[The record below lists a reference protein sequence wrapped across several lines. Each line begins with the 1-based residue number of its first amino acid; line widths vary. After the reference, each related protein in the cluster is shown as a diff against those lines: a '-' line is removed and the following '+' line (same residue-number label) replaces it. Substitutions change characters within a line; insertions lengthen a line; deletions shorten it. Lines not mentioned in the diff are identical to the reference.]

1 MKKIILIG
9 NGGHS
14 SVLKDLLYK
23 MENIDILGFVD
34 KIKSSSKEYL
44 GDESWLLKQDPKE
57 ISLVNAVG
65 FIPPDSSRNKIF
77 KKFSKIGFKFLT
89 LVHPFT
95 FISRNTYLEQGVQVM
110 MASSIQTFCRIGAN
124 TIINSRVS
132 IDHHCTIGPNCHI
145 APGSVICGEVTIG
158 EGSFLGAGCIVENGV
173 SINRKSV
180 VKMGTIVKKK

>member
-34 KIKSSSKEYL
+34 RIKSSSKEYL

-145 APGSVICGEVTIG
+145 APGSVM
-158 EGSFLGAGCIVENGV
+158 GAGCIVENGV